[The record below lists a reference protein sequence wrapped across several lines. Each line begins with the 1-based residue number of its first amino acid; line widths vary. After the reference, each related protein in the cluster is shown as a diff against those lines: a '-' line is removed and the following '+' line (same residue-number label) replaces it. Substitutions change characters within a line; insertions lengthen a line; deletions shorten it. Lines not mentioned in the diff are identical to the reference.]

1 MNKNT
6 QIIIGLLLLAGII
19 GFSIW
24 FSKNN
29 GGMNTMNPEQET
41 GLSLTDLSVI
51 EKLTSTSWVW
61 QKTVMNDDTTIEP
74 MKSGA
79 FSLTFTADGNV
90 SGTTDCNNFFG
101 AYTLTDTK
109 IVFGPLAS
117 TMMFCENSQE
127 SVFTRSLENIDSVF
141 FDTNGNLVLLIK
153 YDSGSILFAPQSSQ
167 E

>member
-19 GFSIW
+19 GFSVW
-24 FSKNN
+24 FSK
-29 GGMNTMNPEQET
+29 MNTPGNYPDNRT
-41 GLSLTDLSVI
+41 SLLDSSI
-51 EKLTSTSWVW
+51 IGKLTSTSWVW
-61 QKTVMNDDTTIEP
+61 QKTIMNDDTTIEP
-74 MKSGA
+74 VNAGA

-101 AYTLTDTK
+101 TYNLTDGK

-117 TMMFCENSQE
+117 TLMYCEGSQE

-141 FDTNGNLVLLIK
+141 FDANDNLVLLVK
-153 YDSGSILFAPQSSQ
+153 YDSGSILFAPKSVQ